1 MARIRTIK
9 PEFWTSEQVMECSPN
24 ARLAFIGIWN
34 FCDDAGR
41 MPASAKQIK
50 ALVFPSDDFTSAN
63 VRGMLD
69 ELERNGLVRLYV
81 VDGKEFLAVT
91 GWHHQ
96 KIDRPQKP
104 KTPEPPD
111 HEPPPARRTFGAGT
125 HKGTHKGK
133 DNNPPAPAEPHPAR
147 PTING
152 TDAEP
157 AKAVEPAPGRAWA
170 TRENFD
176 RIERRCREALPDG
189 GPQDPQ
195 IGPMARLEA
204 DGLDLEAEIIPV
216 LLDVAAS
223 CRVPIRTWR
232 LYADRVAE
240 RVALQRQTRTA
251 QGLAAT
257 PQAPTPADEM
267 VDMSPHGRY
276 PESSIRKW
284 IARYRENPRNW
295 NESVFGPPPGA
306 PSCKVPPR
314 LLIGEAARW
323 VARCRPSSTASA
335 SGG

>member
-9 PEFWTSEQVMECSPN
+9 PEFWTSEQVMDCSTN
-24 ARLAFIGIWN
+24 ARLLFIGLWN

-41 MPASAKQIK
+41 MAASAKRMK
-50 ALVFPSDDFTSAN
+50 ASVFPSDDFTSDD
-63 VRGMLD
+63 VRRMID
-69 ELERNGLVRLYV
+69 ELSANGLIGLYV
-81 VDGKEFLAVT
+81 VDGIEYLYVT

-96 KIDRPQKP
+96 KIDRPQKSKIP
-104 KTPEPPD
+104 DPPD
-111 HEPPPARRTFGAGT
+111 PNSPNGRRTFGVGREGNGRER
-125 HKGTHKGK
+125 KGR
-133 DNNPPAPAEPHPAR
+133 DNNPAPAEPHPAR
-147 PTING
+147 PTLNQA
-152 TDAEP
+152 DAEP

-170 TRENFD
+170 SRESFD

-240 RVALQRQTRTA
+240 RVALQRQTRTS

-257 PQAPTPADEM
+257 PAAPTPADEV

-276 PESSIRKW
+276 PEATVRKW
-284 IARYRENPRNW
+284 IAKHRENPGSW
-295 NESVFGPPPGA
+295 NENVFGPPPGA

-314 LLIGEAARW
+314 LLIGEAA
-323 VARCRPSSTASA
+323 
-335 SGG
+335 